1 MEQKIKH
8 PNNLYKE
15 LKNFA
20 LAIFVISI
28 IILGLFI
35 HAITKGIELRI
46 SNVNDLSINAST
58 SSSSVLHEDVKWGID
73 IFFMIALELCILMIG
88 AVGILRVRKIGHD
101 NEHYSEWSL
110 LWIITFVTSFF
121 MLAWIPSFILFLWLN
136 KEAKDY
142 VQAPNNQ
149 VPATIG

>member
-8 PNNLYKE
+8 TNNLYKE

-58 SSSSVLHEDVKWGID
+58 SSSSVFHEDVKWGTD
-73 IFFMIALELCILMIG
+73 IFFMIALELCILMIS
-88 AVGILRVRKIGHD
+88 ALGILRVRKIPHD

-110 LWIITFVTSFF
+110 LWIITLITSFF
-121 MLAWIPSFILFLWLN
+121 VLAWIPSFILFLWLN
-136 KEAKDY
+136 KEAKD
-142 VQAPNNQ
+142 QMQ
-149 VPATIG
+149 VPNSQLPVTIG